1 MDAHIVLR
9 VVAPDADH
17 GEIAVV
23 RLLSLLPRRW
33 HYRHHTGPD
42 RIGLSIAAPGASP
55 DEIRAVVGA
64 ALAAAPALRHWRL
77 EPPR

>member
-23 RLLSLLPRRW
+23 RLLSLLPGRW
-33 HYRHHTGPD
+33 HYRHHAEPD

-64 ALAAAPALRHWRL
+64 ALATAPALRRWRL
-77 EPPR
+77 EPPP